1 MSADSDDAAG
11 VYLDDCAFA
20 YDLVDALRSER
31 FRVVTPAEVG
41 LLGARDSEHFALAA
55 RAGLPLI
62 TKNPEDFIALHE
74 ESSAHAGILVV
85 YQDNVAGKD
94 MRPSDVARALRN
106 LFESGLPIA
115 GQVHVLNHWRF

>member
-1 MSADSDDAAG
+1 MSADSDDTAG

-20 YDLVDALRSER
+20 YDLVDALRNER
-31 FRVVTPAEVG
+31 FRVVTPIDAD
-41 LLGARDSEHFALAA
+41 LLGARDEEHFAFAA

-74 ESSAHAGILVV
+74 ASAAHAGILVV

-94 MRPSDVARALRN
+94 MRPSDVVRALRN
-106 LFESGLPIA
+106 LFASGLPIA
-115 GQVHVLNHWRF
+115 GEVHVLNHWRF